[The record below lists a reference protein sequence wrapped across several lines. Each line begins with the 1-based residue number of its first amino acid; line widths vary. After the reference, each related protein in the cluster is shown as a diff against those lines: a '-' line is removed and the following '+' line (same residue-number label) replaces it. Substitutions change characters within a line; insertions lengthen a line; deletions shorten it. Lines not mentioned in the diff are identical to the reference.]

1 MNVYFGCST
10 QRILEL
16 KEAYSTTRQAILTAG
31 NKLTR
36 DWLDDAIL
44 LKSKNTNVSVD
55 RSNYYEE
62 VMNAIL
68 QADLCI
74 FDCTVPSMAVGH
86 QITFSL
92 DKGKPTLMLVD
103 GNTQNVEGMFV
114 AGSTSPN
121 FTHRNYKDQE
131 DLTRIVSWFLAE
143 CSPSTKIRFSLVLDR
158 VQDDY
163 IEWASFKY
171 KTTKTDIIKG
181 AIAQR
186 ISVDENYKQ
195 YNS

>member
-10 QRILEL
+10 QRILEF
-16 KEAYSTTRQAILTAG
+16 KKAYLTTRQAILTAG

-44 LKSKNTNVSVD
+44 LKSKKTNKNVD

-86 QITFSL
+86 QITFAL

-103 GNTQNVEGMFV
+103 GNTQNVDGMFV
-114 AGSTSPN
+114 AGSASPN
-121 FTHRNYKDQE
+121 FTFRNYKNDE
-131 DLTRIVSWFLAE
+131 DLMRIVNWFLAE
-143 CSPSTKIRFSLVLDR
+143 GSPNSKIRFSLVLDR
-158 VQDDY
+158 AQDDY

-171 KTTKTDIIKG
+171 KTSKTDIIKG

-186 ISVDENYKQ
+186 MSTDENYKRF
-195 YNS
+195 NS